1 MRAAFHQES
10 CSPFR
15 GGAPLRPDQYPHGLV
30 PIPQEVLDVVEK
42 QVGKFPPG
50 IITPE
55 SRKRMVDDLTLQY
68 YFEGEEIAYRRTD
81 QGIEVFAVGL
91 EEIGEYIR
99 THPYPERPDV
109 VFAPI

>member
-1 MRAAFHQES
+1 MCGTFHEEPYPRFS
-10 CSPFR
+10 

-30 PIPQEVLDVVEK
+30 PIPQEVLDIVEG
-42 QVGKFPPG
+42 QVSKFPPG

-55 SRKRMVDDLTLQY
+55 SRKRMIDDLTLQY

-91 EEIGEYIR
+91 EEIEEYIQ
-99 THPYPERPDV
+99 THPYPEQPDV